1 MNHADLLALVLV
13 AIAAAFGIWIGVRIM
28 RRAGFQA
35 VDRSMGQRLFIAVL
49 LTFTIVIGLWVGGRD
64 NLSDPGAVLL
74 GIIFGLVAMFFS
86 FRRPK
91 RS

>member
-1 MNHADLLALVLV
+1 
-13 AIAAAFGIWIGVRIM
+13 
-28 RRAGFQA
+28 
-35 VDRSMGQRLFIAVL
+35 MGQRLFIAVL